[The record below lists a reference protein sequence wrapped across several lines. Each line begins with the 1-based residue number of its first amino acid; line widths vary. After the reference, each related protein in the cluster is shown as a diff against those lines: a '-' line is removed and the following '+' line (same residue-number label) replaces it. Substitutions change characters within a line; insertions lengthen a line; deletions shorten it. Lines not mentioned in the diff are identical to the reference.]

1 MPITRD
7 YDTISDTFVADEPV
21 AFHINRL
28 VQTSTLAD
36 KITVDRR
43 DSVVLFT
50 VRDDWPV
57 TMWSTGE
64 QRLWMFLTSLT
75 GGGDVNLGLAANYLA
90 GGSHAPHMVAAFAV
104 LMGESA

>member
-1 MPITRD
+1 MPVTKD

-36 KITVDRR
+36 KVVIDRR
-43 DSVVLFT
+43 DSVVLFAVKT
-50 VRDDWPV
+50 DFPV

-64 QRLWMFLTSLT
+64 QRLWSFLTSLT
-75 GGGDVNLGLAANYLA
+75 GQGEVNLGLAANYLA